1 MEDNE
6 IIVDKNLKLVYCDNI
21 VDNGRVYRA
30 LASQIIDREYFDLI
44 SEDIFT
50 RITRNF
56 STSSEDDIFGIELIY
71 NKQHVMVAEYEFS
84 YNKIRGMELEY
95 INMNQNTIDIIV
107 REEGS
112 YIEPDR
118 NTISKELALRMY
130 NKFKEVF
137 GSK

>member
-6 IIVDKNLKLVYCDNI
+6 IIVDKNLKIVYCDNI

-71 NKQHVMVAEYEFS
+71 NKHHMMVAEYEFS

-95 INMNQNTIDIIV
+95 IDMNQTAIDIIV

-118 NTISKELALRMY
+118 NAISKELALKMY

>member
-6 IIVDKNLKLVYCDNI
+6 IIVDKNLKIVYCDNI

-30 LASQIIDREYFDLI
+30 LVSQIIDRKYFDLI

-56 STSSEDDIFGIELIY
+56 SISSEDDIFGIELIY
-71 NKQHVMVAEYEFS
+71 NKHHMMVAEYEFS

-95 INMNQNTIDIIV
+95 IDMNQTAIDIIV
-107 REEGS
+107 REESS

-118 NTISKELALRMY
+118 NAISKELALKMY

-137 GSK
+137 GCK

>member
-6 IIVDKNLKLVYCDNI
+6 IIVDKNLKIVYCDNI

-71 NKQHVMVAEYEFS
+71 NKHHMMVAEYEFS

-95 INMNQNTIDIIV
+95 IDMNQTAIDIIV
-107 REEGS
+107 RKEGS

-118 NTISKELALRMY
+118 NAISKELALRMY
-130 NKFKEVF
+130 NKYKEVF
-137 GSK
+137 SNK

>member
-6 IIVDKNLKLVYCDNI
+6 IIVDKNLKIVYCDNI

-30 LASQIIDREYFDLI
+30 LVSQIIDRKYFDLI

-56 STSSEDDIFGIELIY
+56 SISSEDDIFGIELIY
-71 NKQHVMVAEYEFS
+71 NKHHMMVAEYEFS

-95 INMNQNTIDIIV
+95 IDMNQTAIDIIV
-107 REEGS
+107 REESS

-118 NTISKELALRMY
+118 NAISKELALKMY
-130 NKFKEVF
+130 NKYKEVF
-137 GSK
+137 GCK

>member
-6 IIVDKNLKLVYCDNI
+6 IIVDKNLKIVYCDNI

-30 LASQIIDREYFDLI
+30 LASQIIDRKYFDLI

-71 NKQHVMVAEYEFS
+71 NKHHMMVAEYEFS

-95 INMNQNTIDIIV
+95 IDMNQTAIDIIV

-118 NTISKELALRMY
+118 NVISKELALKMY

-137 GSK
+137 GCK